1 MQTKMKR
8 LLLIPLLILLLVSCS
23 KSQEQINREARKNC
37 DYARQMGIAQG
48 LGGNNWAYQSCLRDE
63 GYDRFY
69 N

>member
-1 MQTKMKR
+1 MKR
-8 LLLIPLLILLLVSCS
+8 LLLAPLLILLLVSCS

-37 DYARQMGIAQG
+37 DFARQMGIAQG
-48 LGGNNWAYQSCLRDE
+48 LGGDNWAYRDCLRKE